1 MKRDRLDLSICIPT
15 FNRARYLDC
24 LFQDF
29 AEKQAAFCFS
39 YELIVSDNAS
49 QDETQ
54 KVINRWESTLPIIF
68 LQQNENVGPALN
80 IKNAFYHA
88 RGAMTMYLGSDD
100 FISVDGLNESIKE
113 LLESPN
119 TIALYA
125 PWYVADRDS
134 KDDPLQKSSFELGH
148 DYLFPRGDHASLLNL
163 VLAQQIFP
171 EIFIFRTSAL
181 KLMNFKIENTIA
193 FWAFVLVSDFLSHGD
208 VLFAKRPFYTCII
221 HYFKDEGRITEGGR
235 EVKTAWDFYRGGLE
249 YMTAK
254 VADRLDEQN
263 AFVVSQ
269 LINAFVTNRM
279 IAAIDN
285 RIKTNDN
292 PVDVYF
298 LASRLVGLGQKK
310 YLPLSFNEIRTR
322 AAIWYLGNDA
332 NLTKGMD
339 RILLVGK
346 MDEMLVDLVRAYAN
360 LPVECTLELD
370 RNVNNSICL
379 VSELKFSEQVI
390 NDFEEAGNVI
400 FVQNQLMRMFP

>member
-1 MKRDRLDLSICIPT
+1 
-15 FNRARYLDC
+15 
-24 LFQDF
+24 
-29 AEKQAAFCFS
+29 
-39 YELIVSDNAS
+39 
-49 QDETQ
+49 
-54 KVINRWESTLPIIF
+54 
-68 LQQNENVGPALN
+68 
-80 IKNAFYHA
+80 
-88 RGAMTMYLGSDD
+88 
-100 FISVDGLNESIKE
+100 
-113 LLESPN
+113 
-119 TIALYA
+119 
-125 PWYVADRDS
+125 
-134 KDDPLQKSSFELGH
+134 
-148 DYLFPRGDHASLLNL
+148 
-163 VLAQQIFP
+163 
-171 EIFIFRTSAL
+171 
-181 KLMNFKIENTIA
+181 
-193 FWAFVLVSDFLSHGD
+193 
-208 VLFAKRPFYTCII
+208 
-221 HYFKDEGRITEGGR
+221 
-235 EVKTAWDFYRGGLE
+235 
-249 YMTAK
+249 MTAK

-263 AFVVSQ
+263 AFVVSK
-269 LINAFVTNRM
+269 LINVFVKNRM